1 MYPYPGKDNMKAMV
15 LEKSGEVSKFPL
27 SKKMLQEPEPGIGE
41 VRVKVDACGVCR
53 TDLHIVEGDL
63 PLPKLPL
70 IPGHQ
75 VVGRVDSLGEGSGRF
90 ATGDRV
96 GVAWLN
102 SACGQCRYCK
112 SGTENLCKAAR
123 FTGYHVDGGYAR
135 SLIVPEQFAYR
146 IPDGFSDNQAAPLLC
161 AGIIGYRALRL
172 SGIQPGGRLGLFGF
186 GASAHV
192 TIQVARH
199 MGCDVYVF
207 SRGEGRRTLAEE
219 LGAVWTGEAGS
230 YPDKKLEAA
239 IVFAPAGAIVHAALE
254 SVGPGGTV
262 ALAGIH
268 MTPIP
273 ELNYEKHLFYEKT
286 LRSVTAS
293 TRYDGQKLFDLAAEI
308 PIRTEVTTFPLT
320 DANDALVELK
330 EGKINGAGVLVL

>member
-1 MYPYPGKDNMKAMV
+1 MKAMFFQ
-15 LEKSGEVSKFPL
+15 KTGPVSSTSLKEADF
-27 SKKMLQEPEPGIGE
+27 SEPEPGPGE
-41 VRVKVDACGVCR
+41 VRVQVDACGVCR

-63 PLPKLPL
+63 ALPKLPL

-75 VVGRVDSLGEGSGRF
+75 VVGRVDSLGDGSDRF
-90 ATGDRV
+90 ALGNRV
-96 GVAWLN
+96 GVAWLY
-102 SACGQCRYCK
+102 SACGNCGYCK
-112 SGTENLCKAAR
+112 SGRENLCQSAL
-123 FTGYHVDGGYAR
+123 FTGYHVDGGYAEGI
-135 SLIVPEQFAYR
+135 IVPEDYAYL
-146 IPDGFSDNQAAPLLC
+146 IPDGFADTQAAPLLC

-172 SGIQPGGRLGLFGF
+172 SDIKPGGKLGFFGF

-199 MGCDVYVF
+199 MGCEVYVF
-207 SRGEGRRTLAEE
+207 SRGAKHRRLAED
-219 LGAVWTGEAGS
+219 LGAAWTGEVQTR
-230 YPDKKLEAA
+230 PPVKLDAA
-239 IVFAPAGAIVHAALE
+239 IVFAPAGQIVHSALE

-293 TRYDGQKLFDLAAEI
+293 TRYDGQKLLDLAAGI

-320 DANDALVELK
+320 DANEALIRLK
-330 EGKINGAGVLVL
+330 DGKIDGAAVLVP